1 MTMKNLFNYF
11 AVSAFIAILIGMV
24 YASIDSTSRHDKVLE
39 QDRIERIL
47 IERRIKVDSLRIT
60 EVKPVVDYV
69 QQ

>member
-24 YASIDSTSRHDKVLE
+24 YASIDSTSRHDKMLE

-47 IERRIKVDSLRIT
+47 VERRNKIDSMKIT
-60 EVKPVVDYV
+60 EVKPVEYV
-69 QQ
+69 QE